1 MADQTD
7 LGPALPEPADQRPTG
22 GRHARRPEPGP
33 EARPD
38 VDASAGHGSFWKELP
53 ILLLVAFGLAFLI
66 KTFVVQAFYI
76 PSGSMEQTLQVGDRV
91 LVNKVVYHLRPIE
104 RGDIVVFNG
113 VDSFTPEVTIVEPDS
128 PVAKVVN
135 WFGRTFGFAPPDE
148 RDFVKRVIGV
158 GGDRVACCD
167 AQGRITVNG
176 IPLDEQDYLFPGNV
190 PSQDSFDVVVP
201 EGKLWVMG
209 DHRAASS
216 DSRAHM
222 GDPGGGFVPEDRV
235 IGRAF
240 AVLWPF
246 SDAQF
251 LEIPPG
257 FAVIDE
263 KG

>member
-7 LGPALPEPADQRPTG
+7 LGPALPEPADRRPTG
-22 GRHARRPEPGP
+22 GRHART
-33 EARPD
+33 ADD
-38 VDASAGHGSFWKELP
+38 VVAAKDEGGHGSFWKELP
-53 ILLLVAFGLAFLI
+53 ILLLVAFGLAFLV

-91 LVNKVVYHLRPIE
+91 LVNKVVYHVRPIE

-113 VDSFTPEVTIVEPDS
+113 VDSFTPEVTIVESDS
-128 PVAKVVN
+128 PVSKVVN

-167 AQGRITVNG
+167 AQGRLTVNG

-222 GDPGGGFVPEDRV
+222 GDPGGGFVPVDRV

-240 AVLWPF
+240 AVLWPL

-257 FAVIDE
+257 FEAIDE

>member
-22 GRHARRPEPGP
+22 GRHAREHDHDD
-33 EARPD
+33 EHH
-38 VDASAGHGSFWKELP
+38 GHGSFWKELP
-53 ILLLVAFGLAFLI
+53 ILLLVAFGLAFLV

-113 VDSFTPEVTIVEPDS
+113 VDSFTPEVTIVEPDN
-128 PVAKVVN
+128 PLAQAVD

-240 AVLWPF
+240 AVLWPL
-246 SDAQF
+246 SDAQV
-251 LEIPPG
+251 LEIPAG